1 MGVSVTRPWVCGW
14 MRCVG
19 TDVAS
24 AAGRPVE
31 VQGGIP
37 ECHSPD
43 SWLIT
48 VAGRPGQKKKPGAA
62 VAAPTSEGSGL
73 CTTSDG
79 HRYSNRIYL
88 HWAW

>member
-1 MGVSVTRPWVCGW
+1 

-31 VQGGIP
+31 VQGGVP
-37 ECHSPD
+37 ECHS
-43 SWLIT
+43 
-48 VAGRPGQKKKPGAA
+48 GQLANHRGWTARAEKKPGAA